1 MHIEIVQDINGYPEF
16 QVAWETLCKDLDNN
30 VSAFSSYTWHET
42 WWRHYSAGATLYLLT
57 IWEADRLVGIAPL
70 MRRQTTLHGL
80 PISAVSFVENSNSL
94 HNDFIVMPVAR
105 ELFLREV
112 LRVLIKETT
121 QWDVIIFN
129 NLPVPSANRATVIN
143 ILDNAGMKWHQ
154 EQTVNS
160 PYMMLSGNWKDYLA
174 SRTSRTRKTLRNIQ
188 NNIVKAG
195 EVSVRNVRTW
205 DEYQKIKTEIKHVAK
220 NSWTE
225 NIGDSLAS
233 SVNEAFFDDLAH
245 SAAAR
250 GWLSVWTLHL
260 NGKVIAFEFHL
271 KACGK
276 DHAMRGSYLPEFA
289 HLSPGTYLEMQI
301 LKNAFEDPE
310 KVQKYDFGG
319 SFDNYKRKWTD
330 DAVPHCAISVFNDSI
345 YSRFV
350 MFHETKTVPLVK
362 CVRDTIRRGRPSI
375 PLI

>member
-1 MHIEIVQDINGYPEF
+1 MRIEIVRNFDGSLEF
-16 QVAWETLCKDLDNN
+16 QRAWETLSKDLGDE
-30 VSAFSSYTWHET
+30 VSAFGSYAWYET
-42 WWRHYSAGATLYLLT
+42 WWRHYSAGATLYLLALR
-57 IWEADRLVGIAPL
+57 ESGKLVGIAPL

-80 PISAVSFVENSNSL
+80 PISAIGFIENANSL
-94 HNDFIVMPVAR
+94 HNDFIVMPEAR
-105 ELFLREV
+105 ELFLQEV

-121 QWDVIIFN
+121 EWDVIMFN
-129 NLPVPSANRATVIN
+129 NLPVPSANRGALVK
-143 ILDNAGMKWHQ
+143 ILDEAGMKWHQ
-154 EQTVNS
+154 EQTFNS
-160 PYMMLSGNWKDYLA
+160 PYMMLSGSWTDYLA

-188 NNIVKAG
+188 NSIAKAG
-195 EVSVRNVRTW
+195 KVSVRNIRAW
-205 DEYQKIKTEIKHVAK
+205 DEYREIKKDIYYVAK

-225 NIGDSLAS
+225 KVGDSLAT

-245 SAAAR
+245 SAAAK

-276 DHAMRGSYLPEFA
+276 DHAMRGSYSPEYA

-310 KVQKYDFGG
+310 KVQKYDLGG
-319 SFDNYKRKWTD
+319 SFDSYKRKWTD
-330 DAVPHCAISVFNDSI
+330 DAVPHCAISVFNDSM

-350 MFHETKTVPLVK
+350 TFHETKTVPLVK
-362 CVRDTIRRGRPSI
+362 RLRDTIKRASPSI
-375 PLI
+375 PVL